1 MEGSRISALQVFAVG
16 ESTDESFDVLGYDL
30 GSSSRNLIPSEWV
43 DLLQEFE
50 EPKGT
55 FQQTFREDC
64 FVSARTR
71 EHVLGIYMVS
81 DSEEVDQ

>member
-16 ESTDESFDVLGYDL
+16 ESTDEPFDVLGYDQ

-43 DLLQEFE
+43 DLLQAFE

-71 EHVLGIYMVS
+71 EHALGI
-81 DSEEVDQ
+81 